1 MRRSAL
7 HLSAAALV
15 VLLVLGPRASIQG
28 DVGAV
33 GDVPAPPRALLATDL
48 LVNGNMD
55 EIAFYWKPPNH
66 FVAGGW
72 LRWWIGGGD
81 IPEYD
86 DVRAWRPY
94 RYDGNHAQVYF
105 RWGEPYTAGIYQRV
119 HGVEPCR
126 FYEFEMYGRNH
137 SHDYTNHHARIGLD
151 PLGRVYNDI
160 NNPGIAALPDEVVW
174 SAEQTFYYTWGR
186 HTVTAEALA
195 NSITA
200 IAYAAPNAGHKYYDT
215 FWDAGSLVE
224 TTPPGGRLPD
234 PESWTPAG
242 FVQNVSATPLLDQMV
257 ITWDTAEPA
266 SSQVW
271 YNVNLT
277 TTNNT
282 YAYASAADMDPKTHH
297 RVVIDGFQSGTE
309 IQFVAVS
316 RRYTGGNC
324 ATSVSTPTMAY
335 SPLPS
340 DRLPRPG
347 SWTPSG
353 FVTNVITETVL
364 DGLFIS
370 WETPQ
375 RASATQVWYDI
386 VPEVIT
392 PVITATLPYTN
403 LTYVPLV
410 LAGPDT
416 DFEFATRLDLYP
428 RFDHPAAIRG
438 LNDGD
443 SVYFVAVSSYVAG
456 NRIVTEVSD
465 RYWVRDIEVPAV
477 ILDTYVP
484 VALRE

>member
-1 MRRSAL
+1 MI
-7 HLSAAALV
+7 AAALV
-15 VLLVLGPRASIQG
+15 VLFVLGPGTSIHG
-28 DVGAV
+28 DEPLYKAA
-33 GDVPAPPRALLATDL
+33 DTPSQSLLATDL
-48 LVNGNMD
+48 LVNGNME
-55 EIAFYWKPPNH
+55 EIPFYWKPPNH

-86 DVRAWRPY
+86 DVRSWRPY

-105 RWGEPYTAGIYQRV
+105 RWGQPYTAGIYQRV
-119 HGVEPCR
+119 SGVEPCR

-137 SHDYTNHHARIGLD
+137 SHDYTDHHARIGLD
-151 PLGRVYNDI
+151 PLGRVYNTIDSPEVSSL
-160 NNPGIAALPDEVVW
+160 PGEIVW
-174 SAEQTFYYTWGR
+174 SPEQTFFYTWGR
-186 HTVTAEALA
+186 HTVTAEALG

-200 IAYAAPNAGHKYYDT
+200 IAYASPDPGHGYYDT

-224 TTPPGGRLPD
+224 STPPSGRLPE
-234 PESWTPAG
+234 PSTWTPSG
-242 FVQNVSATPLLDQMV
+242 FVQNVSATPLLDQVV

-271 YNVNLT
+271 YNVNIT

-282 YAYASAADMDPKTHH
+282 YAYASAVDMEPKTHH

-316 RRYTGGNC
+316 RRYTGGDC
-324 ATSVSTPTMAY
+324 VTSVSAPQMAY
-335 SPLPS
+335 SPLPT
-340 DRLPRPG
+340 DRLPTPR

-353 FVTNVITETVL
+353 FVTDVITETALDVL
-364 DGLFIS
+364 FVS
-370 WETPQ
+370 WETPE

-392 PVITATLPYTN
+392 PVVSVTLPYSN
-403 LTYVPLV
+403 PVYLPLIMS
-410 LAGPDT
+410 GPDYT
-416 DFEFATRLDLYP
+416 FEFATRLDLP
-428 RFDHPAAIRG
+428 PTLHHQSTIRG

-443 SVYFVAVSSYVAG
+443 SVYFIAVSSYVVG
-456 NRIVTEVSD
+456 DRIVTEVSD
-465 RYWVRDIEVPAV
+465 TYWVRDIEVPEV

-484 VALRE
+484 IVRRE